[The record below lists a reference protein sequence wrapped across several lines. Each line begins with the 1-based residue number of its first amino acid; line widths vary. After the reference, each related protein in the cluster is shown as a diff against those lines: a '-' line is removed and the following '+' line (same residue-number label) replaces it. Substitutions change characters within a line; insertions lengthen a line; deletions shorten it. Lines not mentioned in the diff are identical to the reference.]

1 MRSAPM
7 NGWSTSLDGRHRSG
21 LRRAAR
27 TGAATLLIS
36 TCASAPISTVAQP
49 SAQRGADRPN
59 IILILTDDQRFDSL
73 FAMPQVQQDLVA
85 HGVRFT
91 NAIVSNSLC
100 CPSRA
105 TILTGGYS
113 HTTKV
118 YSNVYVPWSPY
129 GAWPVFKAAGDE
141 RGTIALALDRF
152 GYRTALIGKY
162 LNEFAGPRAPPGW
175 DRFTA
180 FIGGHDGAAY
190 YDYSMFVKN
199 ATGSHTES
207 FGSEPRDY
215 STSVIDRKA
224 LAFLRSTPTEQPFF
238 LYVAPFAPHAKVVPA
253 PRDRGTWSD
262 HYQALRP
269 NFNEADVSDKPAYIR
284 QGPMLPEAAART
296 KFELQDEA
304 LQAVDRMVGHIVDE
318 LRGSGRLHDT
328 MLIFMSDNGIE
339 NGEHRWIY
347 KLTPY
352 EESIRVP
359 LVVRYDPLTGANAGA
374 VASGLVSNAD
384 IAPTIADVID
394 LRFAGTGTVDGVSF
408 APLLTTG
415 SWLRRPP
422 VLLEHLDYP
431 GKYHVPTYCG
441 LRTANWTYVR
451 YSAGVEELY
460 HLTDDPYELT
470 NVAGTANAQLRRL
483 RHRTHTLCSPLP
495 PEYTWP

>member
-1 MRSAPM
+1 
-7 NGWSTSLDGRHRSG
+7 
-21 LRRAAR
+21 
-27 TGAATLLIS
+27 
-36 TCASAPISTVAQP
+36 
-49 SAQRGADRPN
+49 
-59 IILILTDDQRFDSL
+59 
-73 FAMPQVQQDLVA
+73 MPYVQQDLVA

-105 TILTGGYS
+105 TILTGGYA
-113 HTTKV
+113 HTTQV
-118 YSNVYVPWSPY
+118 YTNVYVPWSPY
-129 GAWPVFKAAGDE
+129 GAWPVFLATGDE
-141 RGTIALALDRF
+141 RGTIALALDGI

-162 LNEFAGPRAPPGW
+162 LNEFAGPQAPPGW
-175 DRFTA
+175 DRFAA
-180 FIGGHDGAAY
+180 FIGRHDGAAY

-199 ATGSHTES
+199 AAGTHTET

-224 LAFLRSTPTEQPFF
+224 LAFLRSTPVEQPFF
-238 LYVAPFAPHAKVVPA
+238 LYVTPFAPHARVVPA
-253 PRDRGTWSD
+253 PRDQGTWSD
-262 HYQALRP
+262 HHQALMP
-269 NFNEADVSDKPAYIR
+269 SFDEADVSDKPAYIR
-284 QGPMLPEAAART
+284 QSPMLPEAAART
-296 KFELQDEA
+296 KFELQYEA

-318 LRGSGRLHDT
+318 LRDSGRLHDT

-359 LVVRYDPLTGANAGA
+359 LVVRYDPLTSANAGA
-374 VASGLVSNAD
+374 IAAELVSNAD

-394 LRFAGTGTVDGVSF
+394 LRFAGVGTVDGVSF
-408 APLLTTG
+408 APLLTAGT
-415 SWLRRPP
+415 WLRRPA

-451 YSAGVEELY
+451 YSVGIEELY
-460 HLTDDPYELT
+460 HLTVDPYELI
-470 NVAGTANAQLRRL
+470 NVAALANAQLRVL
-483 RHRTHTLCSPLP
+483 RRRTHTMCSPLP
-495 PEYTWP
+495 PEYIWP